1 MKQIAVTIPL
11 PIETHQLPMD
21 KFSLKA
27 LGLDVPENAN
37 KGFILTKNGR
47 DRIII
52 LGKAVCDRLTLD
64 HRLLLNS
71 QYVDSGWGYGMD
83 VHIDQNGHFCFNSSL
98 LTHIRISLMSNP
110 TPYEIKEAKVQIQKA
125 ITAQGLFQIEV
136 EQIIEEAD
144 YDPRPNQDNA
154 DEDDDEEDYDDDE
167 PF

>member
-1 MKQIAVTIPL
+1 MKQIKVTIPR
-11 PIETHQLPMD
+11 PIENHQLPMD
-21 KFSLKA
+21 KISLKA
-27 LGLDVPENAN
+27 LGLDAPENAN

-47 DRIII
+47 DRIVV

-83 VHIDQNGHFCFNSSL
+83 VYLEDDGRFVLSGEL
-98 LTHIRISLMSNP
+98 LTHIRIGLMNNP
-110 TPYEIKEAKVQIQKA
+110 MPYDVQQAKVQVQKA

-144 YDPRPNQDNA
+144 YDPRPTQDDA
-154 DEDDDEEDYDDDE
+154 DEDDETDDYDDDE

>member
-1 MKQIAVTIPL
+1 MKQFTVTIPR
-11 PIETHQLPMD
+11 PIETHQIVMD
-21 KFSLKA
+21 KFSLKT
-27 LGLDVPENAN
+27 LGLDAPENAN

-47 DRIII
+47 DRIIV

-64 HRLLLNS
+64 HRLRLNS
-71 QYVDSGWGYGMD
+71 QYVDSDWGYGMD
-83 VHIDQNGHFCFNSSL
+83 VYIDQNGHFCFSSSL
-98 LTHIRISLMSNP
+98 LTHIRISLMNNAA
-110 TPYEIKEAKVQIQKA
+110 PYEVAEARVQVQKA

>member
-1 MKQIAVTIPL
+1 MKQFTVTIPR
-11 PIETHQLPMD
+11 PIETHQIVMD
-21 KFSLKA
+21 KFSLKT
-27 LGLDVPENAN
+27 LGLDAPENAN
-37 KGFILTKNGR
+37 KGFILTKNSR
-47 DRIII
+47 DRIIV
-52 LGKAVCDRLTLD
+52 LGKEVCDRLTLD
-64 HRLLLNS
+64 HRLPLNS

-83 VHIDQNGHFCFNSSL
+83 VYLEDEGQFALSSEL
-98 LTHIRISLMSNP
+98 LTHIRIGLMSNP